1 MFGDKRPLIINR
13 PFIGCCL
20 VDAAHGWFHK
30 SFPIAHMG
38 RWAPMEPI
46 CLTISRMMY
55 IIVFGTIHSVVM
67 VRTLFE
73 NIRRTQDPMF
83 ALNVSGW
90 IIQNTNIVLRQCGC
104 GHSAGAHPLPI
115 GENTYSPGGLD
126 LTSCVA
132 IPLWRLKCFLHRRRQ
147 ACALAL
153 IAIIV

>member
-1 MFGDKRPLIINR
+1 
-13 PFIGCCL
+13 
-20 VDAAHGWFHK
+20 
-30 SFPIAHMG
+30 
-38 RWAPMEPI
+38 MEPI

-55 IIVFGTIHSVVM
+55 IIVFGTIHSIVM

-73 NIRRTQDPMF
+73 NSRAGQRARFHKFFHLHIGRTQDPML

-132 IPLWRLKCFLHRRRQ
+132 IPLWRLKCFLHRRQ
-147 ACALAL
+147 ALFSPNTDHSITEGKNIYSTL
-153 IAIIV
+153 VGF